1 MKKMISLLMTVL
13 FAIFLLWIGFKLT
26 GALITACLWLLIGL
40 PVSLVMFVLGEIL
53 CCTIILISVVLL
65 CMRAGMFFLVPIR

>member
-1 MKKMISLLMTVL
+1 MKKMIGLFMTVL
-13 FAIFLLWIGFKLT
+13 FTMLLLWIGFKLT

-40 PVSLVMFVLGEIL
+40 PVSLVMLVLGGIL
-53 CCTIILISVVLL
+53 CCTIILIPVGLL